1 MTLQYLLIISHDADF
16 QPTESLVGDIFAWIE
31 DATAQ
36 GKRIAGKPLQP
47 ADTAQTIRIRDGREH
62 IVGGPFSDS
71 AEQMCA
77 FELVDCR
84 DQDEALELARRHP
97 MAKAATI
104 EVRPVWMERES
115 E

>member
-16 QPTESLVGDIFAWIE
+16 QPTESLVGDIFGWIE
-31 DATAQ
+31 DTTAR

-47 ADTAQTIRIRDGREH
+47 ADTAQTIRIRDGKEQ
-62 IVGGPFSDS
+62 IVSGPFSDS

-97 MAKAATI
+97 MATAATI

>member
-16 QPTESLVGDIFAWIE
+16 QPTERLVGDIFGWI
-31 DATAQ
+31 DDTTARGQ
-36 GKRIAGKPLQP
+36 RIAGKPLQP
-47 ADTAQTIRIRDGREH
+47 ADTAQTIRIRAGREQV
-62 IVGGPFSDS
+62 IDGPFSDA

-77 FELVDCR
+77 FELVECR
-84 DQDEALELARRHP
+84 DRDEALDLARRHP
-97 MAKAATI
+97 MARAATI